1 MNDCI
6 ATASCRLKSM
16 TLPSAGKVQAKNPS
30 ILKRPGNMNADTGQP
45 HIGTSR
51 TSFRY
56 RVGLPPVAV
65 DYQHEFSLFCPPDLL
80 PWQKYRWGR
89 FGSGGAADAW
99 HCFVDDWRLEH
110 LWRRPGQGM
119 VKAIFSQVITAPDF
133 SVETDF
139 PFELVSYQVWRSR
152 VLSLYWQENGVVV
165 VPVLQ
170 WGSPESFPLC
180 ARGIRPGSVV
190 AVRGPQRGTE
200 CAWLDGAHY
209 MLKTVRPALV
219 LHFGNKL
226 EIWDRAFYFPL
237 RSTR

>member
-1 MNDCI
+1 M
-6 ATASCRLKSM
+6 
-16 TLPSAGKVQAKNPS
+16 
-30 ILKRPGNMNADTGQP
+30 
-45 HIGTSR
+45 
-51 TSFRY
+51 
-56 RVGLPPVAV
+56 
-65 DYQHEFSLFCPPDLL
+65 
-80 PWQKYRWGR
+80 
-89 FGSGGAADAW
+89 
-99 HCFVDDWRLEH
+99 
-110 LWRRPGQGM
+110 
-119 VKAIFSQVITAPDF
+119 
-133 SVETDF
+133 
-139 PFELVSYQVWRSR
+139 
-152 VLSLYWQENGVVV
+152 VV

-209 MLKTVRPALV
+209 MLNTVRPALV